1 MILRGKRDIP
11 PKQAFKLAFT
21 DIQGKAGSIAMFFEM
36 LANIASKLLWFALHI
51 SDNNNFPKPLSAK
64 EEAELF
70 AKLANG
76 DKSAKDKLILH
87 NMRLVAH
94 IVKKYYVSGEEQ
106 DELISIGTVGLIKAV
121 GTFKAEK
128 GNRFAA
134 YGSRCIENEI
144 LMHFRALKKTAQD
157 VHFDEPIDTDKDG
170 NQLTLKDI
178 IAVDGDICEEVE
190 RSLGARRLYS
200 LIETKLDEREKLI
213 IVLRYG
219 LYSKKPLTQREAASL
234 LGISRSYVS
243 RIEKR
248 AIDKLADEMKDD
260 EDDDEEDDKDDK
272 DNKDGKKNKNDKGSK
287 DIKGG

>member
-1 MILRGKRDIP
+1 
-11 PKQAFKLAFT
+11 
-21 DIQGKAGSIAMFFEM
+21 MFIELFSH
-36 LANIASKLLWFALHI
+36 IASKLLWFALHI
-51 SDNNNFPKPLSAK
+51 SDKNNFPKPLSAK

-70 AKLANG
+70 EKLAAG

-121 GTFKAEK
+121 GTFNAEK

-144 LMHFRALKKTAQD
+144 LMHFRTLKKTAQD

-178 IAVDGDICEEVE
+178 IAVDGDICDEVE
-190 RSLGARRLYS
+190 LNLGTRRLYS
-200 LIETKLDEREKLI
+200 LIESKLDEREKLV

-243 RIEKR
+243 RIEKK
-248 AIDKLADEMKDD
+248 AIDKLAVVMKDD
-260 EDDDEEDDKDDK
+260 DEDGDDDNDKEK
-272 DNKDGKKNKNDKGSK
+272 KKSKGKNSNKND
-287 DIKGG
+287 